1 MGDSALIND
10 ITRGREGRG
19 EESLRAMAGM
29 GRLNFILKILHL
41 KFRLSDSI
49 IDFSKFGWWA
59 WIVSENPGCWL
70 LLR

>member
-19 EESLRAMAGM
+19 EESLRATAGM

-49 IDFSKFGWWA
+49 IDFSKFG
-59 WIVSENPGCWL
+59 
-70 LLR
+70 